1 MRFIKD
7 NLVLAFFAI
16 YFSSLVGVYS
26 LHHFISQKKVEEER
40 KNCISNS
47 ELFERYAFV
56 AVSSVINSEASP
68 DDIMDMYMVGSTVL
82 NRAEN
87 EIFPSCLLDVVFQ
100 KGQYDGVHKNFTTT
114 PASDSVASKLL
125 KGLGRNKD
133 VLFFYNYH
141 TATDRKFI
149 RLMEKK
155 YTLITV
161 TKNHKFYGV

>member
-1 MRFIKD
+1 MRYIKD

-26 LHHFISQKKVEEER
+26 LHHFLVKKKVEEER
-40 KNCISNS
+40 KSCMTNS
-47 ELFERYAFV
+47 EIFNRYAFV
-56 AVSSVINSEASP
+56 AVSSVINSEADPSDP
-68 DDIMDMYMVGSTVL
+68 MDMYMVGSTVL
-82 NRAEN
+82 NRAES
-87 EIFPSCLLDVVFQ
+87 ELFPSCMLDVVFQ
-100 KGQYDGVHKNFTTT
+100 KGQYDGIHKNFTTT
-114 PASDSVASKLL
+114 PVSDSVAGKLIT
-125 KGLGRNKD
+125 GLGRNKD

-155 YTLITV
+155 YRLITV